1 MSDVRE
7 ATDRAYAGGPQ
18 RHHEKSEQQGK
29 LPVRE
34 RVARLLDDGSF
45 AEDGAARQ
53 LGAATASAPT
63 ASSPARARSAAGRS
77 R

>member
-1 MSDVRE
+1 MSDLEQAIERGL
-7 ATDRAYAGGPQ
+7 AGGPQ

-34 RVARLLDDGSF
+34 RVARLLTK
-45 AEDGAARQ
+45 ARSPR
-53 LGAATASAPT
+53 TACSRTGRRMAWAPT
-63 ASSPARARSAAGRS
+63 ASSPAPGRSTAGRS